1 MNTGHIGLNVTQLG
15 RSVQFYTDVF
25 DLRLL
30 SQGGHDGKKFA
41 FLADEGKLSLTLW
54 QQSEDKFDAHRPGLH
69 HLAFV
74 VGSTDDV
81 KKAESKL
88 AAIKVD
94 FAYEGIIPHAD
105 GAGSGG
111 IFFMDPDGI
120 RLEIYAEQGVT
131 GAAPHGEAPTCGF
144 F

>member
-1 MNTGHIGLNVTQLG
+1 MNTGHIGLNVTQLE
-15 RSVQFYTDVF
+15 RSVDFYTDVF
-25 DLRLL
+25 GLDLI
-30 SQGGHDGKKFA
+30 SQGGQADKPFA
-41 FLADEGKLSLTLW
+41 FLSNDGKLSLTLW
-54 QQSEDKFDAHRPGLH
+54 QQSHEKFDAARPGLH

-74 VGSTDDV
+74 VGSTDEV
-81 KKAESKL
+81 KKIESKL
-88 AAIKVD
+88 AAMKVE
-94 FAYEGIIPHAD
+94 FAYEGMVPHAD

-120 RLEIYAEQGVT
+120 RLEIYAEQGIT

>member
-15 RSVQFYTDVF
+15 RSVDFYTDVF
-25 DLRLL
+25 GLELI
-30 SQGGHDGKKFA
+30 SQGGQEEKQFA
-41 FLADEGKLSLTLW
+41 FLSNDGKLSVTLW
-54 QQSEDKFDAHRPGLH
+54 QQSEEKFDAGRPGLH

-74 VGSTDDV
+74 VGSVDEV
-81 KKAESKL
+81 KKVESKL
-88 AAIKVD
+88 ASMKVD
-94 FAYEGIIPHAD
+94 FAYEGMVPHAD

-120 RLEIYAEQGVT
+120 RLEIYAEQGAT
-131 GAAPHGEAPTCGF
+131 GVAPHGEAPSCGF